1 MSGKKCISKLIL
13 ISFSFCLSQLA
24 QDICWNSLFP
34 LNYLQN
40 RKMMSDFLPFSRP
53 SMGDA
58 ELAALREVLQ
68 SGWITT
74 GPKNYALEEAFCTL
88 TGNRHA
94 IAVSSATGGM
104 HVTLMALGIGAG
116 DEVITPSQTWV
127 STLNMICLLGAT
139 PVMIDVD
146 PDTLMITPEAVA
158 AAITPRT
165 KAIIPVHYAGAPAD
179 IDAIRAIGERHAI
192 PVIEDAAHAAG
203 AYYKGRHVGWRG
215 TAIFSF
221 HAIKNMTC
229 AEGGLVVTD
238 DDELAARIRSLKF
251 HGLGVDTWDRQ
262 TQGRAPQAE
271 VITPGFKY
279 NLADINAALAL
290 VQLEKLA
297 HANQRR
303 GEIAQRY
310 LDELADT
317 PFRPLTAP
325 SWAHQH
331 AWHLFIIRV
340 DETACGISRDVLMEK
355 LKTMGIGTGL
365 HFRAA
370 HTQKYYRE
378 RFPDVS
384 LPHTEWNS
392 ARICSLPLFPD
403 MTDDDVTRVIS
414 ALRQLS
420 GC

>member
-1 MSGKKCISKLIL
+1 MSE
-13 ISFSFCLSQLA
+13 
-24 QDICWNSLFP
+24 
-34 LNYLQN
+34 
-40 RKMMSDFLPFSRP
+40 FLPFSRP

-74 GPKNYALEEAFCTL
+74 GPKNQALEEAFCAL
-88 TGNRHA
+88 TGNQHA
-94 IAVSSATGGM
+94 VAVSSATGGM
-104 HVTLMALGIGAG
+104 HVTLMALGIGPG

-146 PDTLMITPEAVA
+146 RDNLMISADAVE
-158 AAITPRT
+158 AAITPLT

-179 IDAIRAIGERHAI
+179 IDAIRAVAERHGI

-203 AYYKGRHVGWRG
+203 TYYKGRHVGASG
-215 TAIFSF
+215 CAIFSF

-229 AEGGLVVTD
+229 AEGGLIVTD
-238 DDELAARIRSLKF
+238 DEQLAARIRSLKF
-251 HGLGVDTWDRQ
+251 HGLGVDAYDRQ
-262 TQGRAPQAE
+262 THGRAPQAE
-271 VITPGFKY
+271 VISPGFKY

-290 VQLEKLA
+290 VQLDKLA

-303 GEIAQRY
+303 TEIAQRY
-310 LDELADT
+310 LRELADT
-317 PFRPLTAP
+317 PFKPLTVP
-325 SWAHQH
+325 EWQHQH

-340 DETACGISRDVLMEK
+340 DEATCGIGRDALMEK
-355 LKTMGIGTGL
+355 LKAMGIGTGL

-378 RFPDVS
+378 RFPTLS
-384 LPHTEWNS
+384 LPNTEWNS

-414 ALRQLS
+414 ALHQLS

>member
-1 MSGKKCISKLIL
+1 
-13 ISFSFCLSQLA
+13 
-24 QDICWNSLFP
+24 
-34 LNYLQN
+34 
-40 RKMMSDFLPFSRP
+40 MSDFLPFSRP

-74 GPKNYALEEAFCTL
+74 GPKNQALEEAFCAL

-104 HVTLMALGIGAG
+104 HVTLMALGISAG

-146 PDTLMITPEAVA
+146 PDNLMITPEAVE

-165 KAIIPVHYAGAPAD
+165 KAIVPVHYAGAPVD
-179 IDAIRAIGERHAI
+179 IDAIRAIAERHAI

-203 AYYKGRHVGWRG
+203 TYYKGRHVGWRG

-251 HGLGVDTWDRQ
+251 HGLGVDAYDRQ
-262 TQGRAPQAE
+262 TLGRAPQAE
-271 VITPGFKY
+271 VISPGFKY

-290 VQLEKLA
+290 VQLDKLA
-297 HANQRR
+297 AANQRR
-303 GEIAQRY
+303 AAIAQRY
-310 LDELADT
+310 LRELAYT
-317 PFRPLTAP
+317 PFRPLAVP
-325 SWAHQH
+325 SWEHQH

-340 DETACGISRDVLMEK
+340 DEAACGISRDALMEK
-355 LKTMGIGTGL
+355 LKAMGIGTGL

-392 ARICSLPLFPD
+392 ARICSIPLFPD

-414 ALRQLS
+414 ALHQLS
-420 GC
+420 GR

>member
-1 MSGKKCISKLIL
+1 
-13 ISFSFCLSQLA
+13 
-24 QDICWNSLFP
+24 
-34 LNYLQN
+34 
-40 RKMMSDFLPFSRP
+40 MSDFLPFSRP

-58 ELAALREVLQ
+58 ELAALREVLA

-74 GPKNYALEEAFCTL
+74 GPKNQALEAAFCQL

-104 HVTLMALGIGAG
+104 HVTLMALGIGPG

-146 PDTLMITPEAVA
+146 NDNLMITPEAVA
-158 AAITPRT
+158 AAITSRT

-179 IDAIRAIGERHAI
+179 IDAIRAVGERHGI

-203 AYYKGRHVGWRG
+203 THYKGRHVGCQG

-229 AEGGLVVTD
+229 AEGGLIVTD
-238 DDELAARIRSLKF
+238 DDELASRIRSLKF
-251 HGLGVDTWDRQ
+251 HGLGVDAYDRQ
-262 TQGRAPQAE
+262 THGRAPQAE
-271 VITPGFKY
+271 VIAPGFKY

-290 VQLEKLA
+290 VQLEKLP

-303 GEIAQRY
+303 AEIAQRY
-310 LDELADT
+310 LRELADT
-317 PFRPLTAP
+317 PFMPLSVPA
-325 SWAHQH
+325 WDHQH

-340 DETACGISRDVLMEK
+340 DEAACGISRDALMEK
-355 LKTMGIGTGL
+355 LKAMGIGTGL

-378 RFPDVS
+378 RFPEVS
-384 LPHTEWNS
+384 LPNTEWNS

-420 GC
+420 GR

>member
-1 MSGKKCISKLIL
+1 
-13 ISFSFCLSQLA
+13 
-24 QDICWNSLFP
+24 
-34 LNYLQN
+34 
-40 RKMMSDFLPFSRP
+40 MSDFLPFSRP

-68 SGWITT
+68 SGWIST
-74 GPKNYALEEAFCTL
+74 GPKNQALEEAFCAL

-104 HVTLMALGIGAG
+104 HVTLMALGVSAD

-146 PDTLMITPEAVA
+146 TDNLMITPEAVE

-165 KAIIPVHYAGAPAD
+165 KAIVPVHYAGAPVD
-179 IDAIRAIGERHAI
+179 IDGIRAIGERHGI

-203 AYYKGRHVGWRG
+203 TYYKGRHVGWRG

-251 HGLGVDTWDRQ
+251 HGLGVDAYDRQ
-262 TQGRAPQAE
+262 TLGRAPQAE
-271 VITPGFKY
+271 VISPGFKY

-290 VQLEKLA
+290 VQLDKLA
-297 HANQRR
+297 AGNQRR
-303 GEIAQRY
+303 AAIAQRY
-310 LDELADT
+310 LRELTDT
-317 PFRPLTAP
+317 PFRPLAP
-325 SWAHQH
+325 PPWEHQH

-340 DETACGISRDVLMEK
+340 DEAACGISRDALMEK
-355 LKTMGIGTGL
+355 LKAMGIGTGL

-370 HTQKYYRE
+370 HMQKYYRE
-378 RFPDVS
+378 RFPDVL

-392 ARICSLPLFPD
+392 ARICSIPLFPD

-414 ALRQLS
+414 ALHQLS
-420 GC
+420 GR